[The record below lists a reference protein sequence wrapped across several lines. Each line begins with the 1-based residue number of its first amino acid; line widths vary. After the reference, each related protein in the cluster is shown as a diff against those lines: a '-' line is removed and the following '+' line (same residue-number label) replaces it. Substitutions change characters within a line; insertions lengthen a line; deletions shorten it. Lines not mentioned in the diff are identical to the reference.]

1 MPPDT
6 LLRVRGLT
14 IGFPSGNGAW
24 RHPVKDLSLTVDT
37 NERVGLVGE
46 SGSGKSLTA
55 LACLGLIPEPGR
67 LLGGEISITGV
78 ELFGPTAGAVNRVPH
93 GSVGLVFQEAA
104 DALNP
109 VYSVGFQ
116 LEETIRVQCRV
127 ARREARERA
136 YNLLASVS
144 LDNPPAVHAAYPYEL
159 SGGQAQRVMLALA
172 LAGEPKLL
180 IADEPTSALDLVT
193 QAQVLRL
200 IERLTAERGL
210 ALLLISH
217 DLGVVSGMVER
228 VVVMHGGRIVEGGP
242 AEAVLADPLHPFTR
256 LLMASRSGRS
266 APPTDASTPY
276 RSQPHAGG
284 CSFADRCP
292 DVRPPCR
299 VMVPDLEN
307 AGNER
312 TVRCPV
318 VLEEMVSAGDC

>member
-1 MPPDT
+1 MPPET

-37 NERVGLVGE
+37 NECIGLVGE

-67 LLGGEISITGV
+67 LCGGEISIAGV
-78 ELFGPTAGAVNRVPH
+78 ELFGPTSGTLNRAPH
-93 GSVGLVFQEAA
+93 GTVGLAFQEAA

-116 LEETIRVQCRV
+116 LEETIRVQCQV
-127 ARREARERA
+127 DRREARERA
-136 YNLLASVS
+136 HDLLASVS
-144 LDNPPAVHAAYPYEL
+144 LDDPPAVHAAYPHEL

-193 QAQVLRL
+193 QAQVLAL
-200 IERLTAERGL
+200 IERLTVERGL

-228 VVVMHGGRIVEGGP
+228 VVVMHGGRIVEEGP
-242 AEAVLADPLHPFTR
+242 AGAVLTDPLHPFTR
-256 LLMASRSGRS
+256 LLMASRAGCSV
-266 APPTDASTPY
+266 PPKGASSPS
-276 RSQPHAGG
+276 RLQPDAGG
-284 CSFADRCP
+284 CSFAHRCP
-292 DVRPPCR
+292 EVRPPCR
-299 VMVPDLEN
+299 FKVPVLEN

-312 TVRCPV
+312 SVRCPV
-318 VLEEMVSAGDC
+318 VLEELVSAGDR